1 MELESQKVMSKKLV
15 SEACDAARATLCVVQ
30 KRGWQ
35 FRRDGD
41 EVNTTRPYYVGS
53 DTFQLVA
60 KVTVGFWELGLAL
73 LGSADGDAKFC
84 FCRGKRIDEET
95 GFEGTGT
102 GMGDMPDNI

>member
-1 MELESQKVMSKKLV
+1 M

-60 KVTVGFWELGLAL
+60 KMTVGFWELGLAL

-84 FCRGKRIDEET
+84 FCRGKKDRRGNGIRKHRH
-95 GFEGTGT
+95 GYG
-102 GMGDMPDNI
+102 